1 MNEQII
7 IWSVREVQNPKRV
20 LHLNCTNVMD
30 KIEIKNE
37 KKKKFVE
44 LQQSYSSLIPLFGI
58 VVQQL

>member
-20 LHLNCTNVMD
+20 LYLNCTNVMG

-37 KKKKFVE
+37 KKKVC
-44 LQQSYSSLIPLFGI
+44 
-58 VVQQL
+58 